1 MPSSSGPTRS
11 PRSGPPTPA
20 QMRGLRRRDPLLARA
35 MGQVAPF
42 PEFPIRAD
50 SDSHFHSLAKAIVHQ
65 QLSTKA
71 AGTIHGRVRR
81 LSPGRRFPTPP
92 QILKLPDAH
101 LRGAGLS
108 RAKTIA
114 IKDLAAKTL
123 DGSLGL
129 RTIARRPDE
138 EVIEILTRVR
148 GIGVWSAQMFL
159 LFRLGRQD
167 VMAGGDLGLQEGLR
181 ILDGLPE
188 RPGPKELE
196 ERAEVWAP
204 LRSVASWVLWRLVS
218 A

>member
-1 MPSSSGPTRS
+1 MGR
-11 PRSGPPTPA
+11 
-20 QMRGLRRRDPLLARA
+20 LRRRDPVLAQA
-35 MGQVAPF
+35 MARVAPF
-42 PEFPIRAD
+42 PDFPIRSG

-71 AGTIHGRVRR
+71 AGTIHGRVRS

-92 QILKLPDAH
+92 EILELPDAH

-108 RAKTIA
+108 RAKTAA
-114 IKDLAAKTL
+114 IQDLATKTL

-129 RTIARRPDE
+129 RTIARYSDE
-138 EVIEILTRVR
+138 EVIEILTQVR

-196 ERAEVWAP
+196 LRAEVWAP
-204 LRSVASWVLWRLVS
+204 LRSVASWVLWRLVTT
-218 A
+218 

>member
-1 MPSSSGPTRS
+1 
-11 PRSGPPTPA
+11 
-20 QMRGLRRRDPLLARA
+20 MRGLRRRDPVLARA
-35 MGQVAPF
+35 MGRVAPF

-50 SDSHFHSLAKAIVHQ
+50 ADSHFHSLAKAIVHQ

-71 AGTIHGRVRR
+71 AGTIHRRVRS
-81 LSPGRRFPTPP
+81 LSAGRRFPSPP
-92 QILKLPDAH
+92 EILELPDAH

-114 IKDLAAKTL
+114 IKDLATKTL

-129 RTIARRPDE
+129 RTISRRPDE
-138 EVIEILTRVR
+138 EVIEVLTRVR

-196 ERAEVWAP
+196 SRAEVWAP

>member
-1 MPSSSGPTRS
+1 MGR
-11 PRSGPPTPA
+11 
-20 QMRGLRRRDPLLARA
+20 LRRRDPVLAQA
-35 MGQVAPF
+35 MARVAPF
-42 PEFPIRAD
+42 PDFPIRSG

-71 AGTIHGRVRR
+71 AGTIHGRVRS

-92 QILKLPDAH
+92 EILELPDAH

-108 RAKTIA
+108 RAKTAA
-114 IKDLAAKTL
+114 IQDLATKTL

-129 RTIARRPDE
+129 RTIARYSDE
-138 EVIEILTRVR
+138 EVIEILTQVR

-196 ERAEVWAP
+196 RRAEVWAP
-204 LRSVASWVLWRLVS
+204 LRSVASWVLWRLVTT
-218 A
+218 